1 MLQLIQHFC
10 LYRSIYR
17 ATNYDHNYGCR
28 ASECLA
34 NSGNSVETN
43 DLELALAL
51 SWITCGFIWYIA
63 MLYTHERSL
72 RGRILVWMPNL
83 RRERKCYKYRVSSLK
98 NNCLEN
104 NSAEIQHIAFLF
116 QVIGLIIRHLKYM
129 WQFAFVIPAL
139 EGRAWRIV
147 SSKPAW
153 DT

>member
-1 MLQLIQHFC
+1 
-10 LYRSIYR
+10 
-17 ATNYDHNYGCR
+17 
-28 ASECLA
+28 
-34 NSGNSVETN
+34 
-43 DLELALAL
+43 
-51 SWITCGFIWYIA
+51 